1 MTYSIY
7 PRGSEWRRWDLHIH
21 TPETK
26 KEDRFEGRTPEEKW
40 NQYVTDINTASEE
53 ISVVGITDY
62 LSLDNYFKFKNLV
75 SNGTIT
81 KKFDLIL
88 PNIELRVL
96 PVTGSAT
103 PINLHCIF
111 NPAID
116 TELETRF
123 LGKLK
128 FRHGQT
134 GYSAHPSELKRLGK
148 NFMQDQTLDDRIA
161 LRKGIEQCVIEMGVL
176 YEVFENDKNLRD
188 NTVVVVS
195 NKSTDGVSGIV
206 QHSDFFTDGGSQ
218 LDGTRQAIY
227 QFSDAIFSSNEK
239 DVLYFTGRGVD
250 KLEIVIT
257 KCRAL
262 MPCFHGCDAHENVK
276 IFKPDQNRFCW
287 IKADP
292 TFEGLKQTLYEPED
306 RVKIQAYKP
315 DIKNDRYII
324 SELRVSDQNGLFG
337 SQNIKLNENL
347 NAIIGGKS
355 SGKSLLLY
363 STANSIDPKQVT
375 RLSQRLHFDGYDLGT
390 PFNFEVVWKNGEVDK
405 LDDLDENT
413 KNRKITFIPQL
424 YIHHLVEKN
433 NKDDLNE
440 LIESILLQD
449 ADFKKFYDIKKTDIA
464 RTTTEI
470 GTQINSYLLIRS
482 QAIKVQSDSIQLGK
496 SPSIQ
501 KSIDTLQQ
509 TIAAGQKAS
518 NLTPEEF
525 SAYESLTAEK
535 TKITLELQNISLQQE
550 TLRQIEDEL
559 QDTKIELLGGM
570 DEIDEIPL
578 RGKIDRLLDNFNT
591 VPNTITNVIEKLR
604 EDFQAMQGNLSAGVQ
619 TLALEQLR
627 SERASSVNQIDVQL
641 KPYLEKIAG
650 QEELKKFAGRLVIE
664 QQKLQQ
670 ALKFEKQLQT
680 FLIDYNNVRAKIV
693 SLLKSRYEHYKSIV
707 TKINE
712 SRRDIGTGILLECK
726 LLFPGTDFPLYD
738 QVNKAALNDKS
749 IFHTIFSENLVSYDE
764 VIKLFGEQLRE
775 NEGKLTNKESTISL
789 PLRNRTSLEDVLR
802 GMIQDYFKFDFTVT
816 YKGDDLLKMSPG
828 KKGTVLLIL
837 FLQIST
843 AEYPI
848 LIDQPEDNLDN
859 RTIYEL
865 LCQMIKNKKKQRQIL
880 IVSHNANLVIATDSE
895 NIIVANQEG
904 QDSNI
909 TSSGTRF
916 GYVNGSLEHS
926 FAKLSTEPQVLK
938 QQGIREHACDIL
950 EGGDEAFKQRE
961 RKYSIR

>member
-1 MTYSIY
+1 MTYSPY
-7 PRGSEWRRWDLHIH
+7 PSGSEWRRWDLHIH

-26 KEDRFEGRTPEEKW
+26 KEDRFQGRTPDEKW
-40 NQYVTDINTASEE
+40 NQYIADINASSEE
-53 ISVVGITDY
+53 ISAIGITDY
-62 LSLDNYFKFKNLV
+62 LSLDNYFKFKNFV
-75 SNGTIT
+75 ADGSIT
-81 KKFDLIL
+81 KKFNLIL
-88 PNIELRVL
+88 PNIELRVV
-96 PVTGSAT
+96 PVTGSAK

-111 NPAID
+111 NPKID
-116 TELETRF
+116 SELETRF

-134 GYSAHPSELKRLGK
+134 GYSAHPSELRRLGR
-148 NFMQDQTLDDRIA
+148 NFVQDQTLDDQAA
-161 LRKGIEQCVIEMGVL
+161 LRKGIEQCVIEMGTL
-176 YEVFENDKNLRD
+176 YEIFENDSNLRD
-188 NTVVVVS
+188 NCVIALS

-206 QHSDFFTDGGSQ
+206 QHSDFFTAGGSQ

-227 QFSDAIFSSNEK
+227 QFADAIFSSNEN
-239 DVLYFTGRGVD
+239 DIHYFTGRGID
-250 KLEIVIT
+250 KPELVIT
-257 KCRAL
+257 KCRNL
-262 MPCFHGCDAHENVK
+262 MPCFHGCDAHVNSK
-276 IFKPDQNRFCW
+276 IFKPDENRFCW

-292 TFEGLKQTLYEPED
+292 TFEGLKQTIYEPED

-363 STANSIDPKQVT
+363 STANSIDPRQVT
-375 RLSQRLHFDGYDLGT
+375 RLSQRLRFDGYDLGS
-390 PFNFEVVWKNGEVDK
+390 PFDFEVVWKNGEVDK
-405 LDDLDENT
+405 LNDPDESAKT
-413 KNRKITFIPQL
+413 RKITFIPQL
-424 YIHHLVEKN
+424 YIHYLVEKN
-433 NKDDLNE
+433 NKDDLND

-449 ADFKKFYDIKKTDIA
+449 GDFKEYYEEKKIEIQ
-464 RTTTEI
+464 RTATEI
-470 GTQINSYLLIRS
+470 GAQINSYLLIRS
-482 QAIKVQSDSIQLGK
+482 QALRVQNDSIQLGK

-501 KSIDTLQQ
+501 KGIETLQQ

-518 NLTPEEF
+518 NLSPEEF
-525 SAYESLTAEK
+525 SAYESLTAQK
-535 TKITLELQNISLQQE
+535 TKATLEMQSIVLQQD
-550 TLRQIEDEL
+550 TLDQIKNEL
-559 QDTKIELLGGM
+559 EDTKVDLLGGT
-570 DEIDEIPL
+570 DELDGIPL
-578 RGKIDRLLDNFNT
+578 RGKVDRLLDNFNV
-591 VPNTITNVIEKLR
+591 VPEEINTIIQGLK
-604 EDFQAMQGNLSAGVQ
+604 EDFQSLQANFSAEMAA
-619 TLALEQLR
+619 LALEGQKNIKI
-627 SERASSVNQIDVQL
+627 SQIGQIDALL

-650 QEELKKFAGRLVIE
+650 QEELKKFASQLVAE

-670 ALKFEKQLQT
+670 ALKFEKQLRT
-680 FLIDYNNVRAKIV
+680 LSEDYKNVRAKIA
-693 SLLKSRYEHYKSIV
+693 SLLRVRFEHYKSIV
-707 TKINE
+707 TKVNE
-712 SRRDIGTGILLECK
+712 SRRDIGTGILLDCK
-726 LLFPGTDFPLYD
+726 LMFPSTDFPLFE
-738 QVNKAALNDKS
+738 QVNKAAITDSS
-749 IFHTIFSENLVSYDE
+749 IFHLIFSNNLVMYEE
-764 VIKLFGEQLRE
+764 VIKLFADQLRE
-775 NEGKLTNKESTISL
+775 SEGKLYNRDGSISL
-789 PLRNRTSLEDVLR
+789 PLKNRTSLEDVLR
-802 GMIQDYFKFDFTVT
+802 GMIQDHFKLDFTVT

-843 AEYPI
+843 AEFPI

-865 LCQMIKNKKKQRQIL
+865 LCQMIKTKKKQRQII

-904 QDSNI
+904 QESN
-909 TSSGTRF
+909 TTRNDKRF

-926 FAKLSTEPQVLK
+926 FAKLPNETHILN